1 MDAKIEN
8 LKRLIGRRIKAGRE
22 SLGMTQEEFSE
33 QLERSVPALSNMERG
48 VSLPPLDVL
57 LKVTELTGQSL
68 SDLVQ
73 TAGHEQTN
81 PMSDR
86 EIELMNL
93 AAGMPQTDL
102 EILVSLSRLLRS
114 REAASNAI
122 DP

>member
-8 LKRLIGRRIKAGRE
+8 LKRLIGHRVKVGRE
-22 SLGMTQEEFSE
+22 GLGMTQEEFSE
-33 QLERSVPALSNMERG
+33 RLERSVPALSNMERG

-73 TAGHEQTN
+73 TAGQEQTN

-102 EILVSLSRLLRS
+102 EILVSLSRLLKN
-114 REAASNAI
+114 REAASNAN
-122 DP
+122 DT